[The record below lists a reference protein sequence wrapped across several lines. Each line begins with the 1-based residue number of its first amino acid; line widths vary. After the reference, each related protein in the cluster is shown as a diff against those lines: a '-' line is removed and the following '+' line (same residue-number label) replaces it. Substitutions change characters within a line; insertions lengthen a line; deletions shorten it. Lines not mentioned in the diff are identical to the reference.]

1 MRILHTLASTFV
13 LCTAVA
19 SAQTSLRPVEN
30 ITASEIA
37 ARLAE
42 NNLKR
47 RQQLQSYTGRR
58 EYHLLYTGFPGRK
71 EANMLVDVKYKAPD
85 SKDFTVV
92 SQSGSRFVANHIFKK
107 LLDTEKEAADEK
119 NQAETAMSEKNYKFE
134 LLGEEE
140 LDGRPAYVMTVEPRI
155 ANKLLYRGKIWV
167 DSADFVVA
175 KIEAEPA
182 KRPSMWISKT
192 VVHHTYHKVSNFWLP
207 VENESTTDVRLGGRA
222 TLSIHYGD
230 YKVVAQSKAPESRV
244 SEEEKKQPALIG
256 DFDPMLEGITLK

>member
-1 MRILHTLASTFV
+1 MSIRHTCASAFV
-13 LCTAVA
+13 LCAALAT
-19 SAQTSLRPVEN
+19 AQTSLRPIEN

-47 RQQLQSYTGRR
+47 RQHLQSYTGRR

-71 EANMLVDVKYKAPD
+71 EADMVVDVKYEAPD
-85 SKDFTVV
+85 TKDFTLI

-107 LLDTEKEAADEK
+107 LLETEQEAEDEK
-119 NQAETAMSEKNYKFE
+119 NQAETAISEKNYKFE

-140 LDGRPAYVMTVEPRI
+140 VDGRPAYVMNVEPRI
-155 ANKLLYRGKIWV
+155 SNKLLYRGKIWV
-167 DSADFVVA
+167 DAADFAVA

-192 VVHHTYHKVSNFWLP
+192 VVHHAYHKVGDFWLP
-207 VENESTTDVRLGGRA
+207 VENQTTTDVRLGGRA
-222 TLSIHYGD
+222 MLSIHYTD
-230 YKVVAQSKAPESRV
+230 YKVVAQSKAPQSRV
-244 SEEEKKQPALIG
+244 SEEEKVPALIG
-256 DFDPMLEGITLK
+256 DSSW